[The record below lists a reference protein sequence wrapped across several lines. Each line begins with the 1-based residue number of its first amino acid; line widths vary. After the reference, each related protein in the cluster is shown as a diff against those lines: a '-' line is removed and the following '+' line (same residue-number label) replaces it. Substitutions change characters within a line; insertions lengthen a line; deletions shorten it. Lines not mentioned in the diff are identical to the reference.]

1 MVNII
6 FITALLIFVFSI
18 ALSFIINKI
27 VINITAKKQYA
38 QIERKYLYFHDN
50 KKNIPILG
58 GISIILTIIISYI
71 IYSLIFSFDYLVL
84 ISILSL
90 FLFGLVGFFDDL
102 NKIRKKNSDGISP
115 LIRLGLEAIISIL
128 IIVLLGF
135 NFDVL
140 RNLNINGLKFGL
152 FTFPLFIF
160 LFIGGSNASNFVDGI
175 DGLDAGLTLIAL
187 LPNLFIAFKNE
198 FYIYSFFLISVIGSL
213 VGFLFFN
220 SHPAKIFLGDLG
232 SLSLGNII
240 IISSLILN
248 NIIMIPLIMFL
259 FIIET
264 LSIIIQ
270 VLYYKKTKRRI
281 FLMAPLHHH
290 FEMKNIEESKI
301 VSTFYLVGFL
311 LSFIAILIGEL
322 YGNINI
328 G

>member
-128 IIVLLGF
+128 CLKFCGWNRWIRCGI
-135 NFDVL
+135 
-140 RNLNINGLKFGL
+140 NINSITSKL
-152 FTFPLFIF
+152 
-160 LFIGGSNASNFVDGI
+160 
-175 DGLDAGLTLIAL
+175 
-187 LPNLFIAFKNE
+187 
-198 FYIYSFFLISVIGSL
+198 IYSF
-213 VGFLFFN
+213 
-220 SHPAKIFLGDLG
+220 
-232 SLSLGNII
+232 
-240 IISSLILN
+240 
-248 NIIMIPLIMFL
+248 
-259 FIIET
+259 
-264 LSIIIQ
+264 
-270 VLYYKKTKRRI
+270 
-281 FLMAPLHHH
+281 
-290 FEMKNIEESKI
+290 
-301 VSTFYLVGFL
+301 
-311 LSFIAILIGEL
+311 
-322 YGNINI
+322 
-328 G
+328 